1 MTSSVILFI
10 ALSVLELLLL
20 ILVIVFFIRL
30 KKSEKSMNELV
41 EKHSRMLQKIRFNA
55 ELEQELLSSFETRQQ
70 ELVEIDRKLKS
81 RAEELQKLI
90 KQAESLSSSPD
101 LMRQI
106 ILEGRRQGKTPQA
119 IARSTGLSVEE
130 VELIMEQS

>member
-10 ALSVLELLLL
+10 ALSFLELLLL

-30 KKSEKSMNELV
+30 KKSEKSMNHLV
-41 EKHSRMLQKIRFNA
+41 EKHSQMLQKLRFNA

-70 ELVEIDRKLKS
+70 ELVEIDKKLKA

-90 KQAESLSSSPD
+90 KQAESMSRSPD